1 MPILDKKNLIF
12 LALGAFLMFIYH
24 WNWVKTNETNT
35 SKLIKNFKE
44 TYETQRGI
52 TESYEAILQKLSY
65 CSASPD
71 DYSCSFD
78 EVYNLAKDSTE
89 IRNKLIDRL
98 EILNKET
105 EVIMVK
111 FPQSTQ

>member
-12 LALGAFLMFIYH
+12 LALGAFLMYIYH
-24 WNWVKTNETNT
+24 WNWVQTNETNT
-35 SKLIKNFKE
+35 NKLIRNFKE

-65 CSASPD
+65 CSVSYD
-71 DYSCSFD
+71 DPHCSFD
-78 EVYNLAKDSTE
+78 EVFNLAKESTE
-89 IRNKLIDRL
+89 IRNELIGRL
-98 EILNKET
+98 EILNEET

-111 FPQSTQ
+111 FTHLK